1 MKGIAIVLVVLGHIL
16 GAFYT
21 NRNLVLPLDYR
32 LIYITIYSFHM
43 PVFFFIGGLF
53 ADRWAERSFK
63 TAMADKIR
71 RLAVPYFF
79 FGFLLALV
87 KEYDG
92 GRYANTAGGLKV
104 FMSSLFTPF
113 NLFWFIYILFF
124 FFLFYYL
131 IVHSRILH
139 NPKLCVWVLSLIL
152 FFAHPFLPNIWILR
166 TFSRFLVFF
175 SSGTYMLQ
183 FFDSYKGVFDKK
195 GIVIIFAF
203 ATALIGYDYF
213 YILKKYQYMNYL
225 FGVTGFLGFFC
236 IYIVSQAIE
245 KRTDRYSSLILWGKQ
260 SMQIYCLHPFI
271 IAALRFL
278 FSKYMKVG
286 YLYPIS
292 FVLAFLTIII
302 CHLLIK
308 KMNTENK
315 FYKIVFGLR

>member
-1 MKGIAIVLVVLGHIL
+1 MAQTSLSLQKISFCSNYFLKRGI
-16 GAFYT
+16 
-21 NRNLVLPLDYR
+21 NQNLLNQFALDPLSIRGFSTPSPVLPS
-32 LIYITIYSFHM
+32 IKCQK
-43 PVFFFIGGLF
+43 IGGHY
-53 ADRWAERSFK
+53 R
-63 TAMADKIR
+63 
-71 RLAVPYFF
+71 
-79 FGFLLALV
+79 G
-87 KEYDG
+87 
-92 GRYANTAGGLKV
+92 
-104 FMSSLFTPF
+104 
-113 NLFWFIYILFF
+113 YIA
-124 FFLFYYL
+124 
-131 IVHSRILH
+131 
-139 NPKLCVWVLSLIL
+139 C
-152 FFAHPFLPNIWILR
+152 
-166 TFSRFLVFF
+166 
-175 SSGTYMLQ
+175 MLQ